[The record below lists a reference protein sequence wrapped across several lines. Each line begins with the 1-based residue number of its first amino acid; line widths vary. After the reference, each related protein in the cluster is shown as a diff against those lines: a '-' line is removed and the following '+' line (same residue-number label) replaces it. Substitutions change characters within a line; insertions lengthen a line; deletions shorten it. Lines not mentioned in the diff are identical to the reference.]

1 MIMNK
6 EQAIYQLKRALEKII
21 DYKVNSKLIPEFTA
35 GEEYALKYAIDFL
48 KNENNDSKNINKI
61 KQTYEEKLKEEIQ
74 EHCDHVWGED
84 HWTWSCGGYHKCTK
98 CGKIE
103 EFYERD

>member
-6 EQAIYQLKRALEKII
+6 KQVIYQLNSVVNKIV
-21 DYKVNSKLIPEFTA
+21 DYKINSKLIPEFTT
-35 GEEYALKYAIDFL
+35 GEEYALKYAIMFL
-48 KNENNDSKNINKI
+48 KDDENDKNNINKI
-61 KQTYEEKLKEEIQ
+61 KQTYKEKTREEIQ
-74 EHCDHVWGED
+74 EHCDHNWGEK
-84 HWTWSCGGYHKCTK
+84 HWTWSCGGYRKCIK